1 LNRYNVR
8 ITLTTDKDHIE
19 MMKELSIIEN
29 RNISELI
36 RWLVEEQLKRRHITE
51 ELGQVPADRIAAR

>member
-1 LNRYNVR
+1 
-8 ITLTTDKDHIE
+8 